1 MRLASHFGKPFRKAA
16 KRVQSMLRG
25 RRLPAMNIAPYRL
38 TEPVRLTTG
47 AVFNSPHSG
56 ADYPAALIGRTR
68 LDRLQLRASE
78 DALVD
83 RLFLPAA
90 MFGAP
95 LLAATAPRAWLDLNR
110 GPAELDPALIE
121 GVRATGLNQRI
132 AAGLG
137 VVPRIV
143 SEGAAIYDG
152 KLSLAEAQERIRTI
166 HAPYHA
172 QLELLLAR
180 ARDVFGAAIL
190 FDCHSM
196 PSEALRAAPRVRGR
210 TPEIVLGDRF
220 GAAAARD
227 IVAETQAAFEA
238 AGFVVARNAPF
249 AGGYITQRYGRP
261 SRGLNAVQ
269 IEIDRGLYLDQRRI
283 EPNGSFNEVARRLE
297 RVIAALAAIEPGAAA
312 MAAE

>member
-1 MRLASHFGKPFRKAA
+1 MSMAPFH
-16 KRVQSMLRG
+16 L
-25 RRLPAMNIAPYRL
+25 I
-38 TEPVRLTTG
+38 EPVRLTTG

-56 ADYPAALIGRTR
+56 SEYPDALTARTR

-83 RLFLPAA
+83 RLFRSAPA
-90 MFGAP
+90 FGAP
-95 LLAATAPRAWLDLNR
+95 LMAATAPRAWVDLNR
-110 GPAELDPALIE
+110 GPGELDPALIE

-143 SEGAAIYDG
+143 SEGAAIYQG
-152 KLSLAEAQERIRTI
+152 KITLAEAQERIRSI
-166 HAPYHA
+166 HVPYHA
-172 QLELLLAR
+172 RLEALLVR
-180 ARDVFGAAIL
+180 ARNAFGAAIL

-210 TPEIVLGDRF
+210 APEIVLGDRF

-227 IVAETQAAFEA
+227 IVAETQLAFEA

-269 IEIDRGLYLDQRRI
+269 IEIDRGLYLDQRRV
-283 EPNGSFNEVARRLE
+283 EPNADYHDVLGRLE
-297 RVIAALAAIEPGAAA
+297 RVIAALAAIEPGAVSL
-312 MAAE
+312 AAE

>member
-1 MRLASHFGKPFRKAA
+1 MSMAPF
-16 KRVQSMLRG
+16 
-25 RRLPAMNIAPYRL
+25 RL

-47 AVFNSPHSG
+47 VVFNSPHSG
-56 ADYPAALIGRTR
+56 DHYPPELIARTR

-83 RLFLPAA
+83 RLFAGGPR
-90 MFGAP
+90 FGAP
-95 LLAATAPRAWLDLNR
+95 LLAATAPRAWVDLNR

-143 SEGAAIYDG
+143 SEGAAIYNG
-152 KLSLAEAQERIRTI
+152 KLTLAEAHERIRTV

-172 QLELLLAR
+172 RLEALLTR

-210 TPEIVLGDRF
+210 VPEIVLGDRF
-220 GAAAARD
+220 GASAARD
-227 IVAETQAAFEA
+227 IVAETQGAFEA
-238 AGFVVARNAPF
+238 MGFIVARNAPF

-261 SRGLNAVQ
+261 SRGLNAIQ

-283 EPNGSFNEVARRLE
+283 EPNAAFGEVVRRIE
-297 RVIAALAAIEPGAAA
+297 RVVAALTLIEPGAVAL
-312 MAAE
+312 AAE

>member
-1 MRLASHFGKPFRKAA
+1 
-16 KRVQSMLRG
+16 
-25 RRLPAMNIAPYRL
+25 MNIAPFRL
-38 TEPVRLTTG
+38 TEPSRLTTG

-56 ADYPAALIGRTR
+56 DQYPAELIARTR

-83 RLFLPAA
+83 RLFAPAA
-90 MFGAP
+90 LYGAP
-95 LLAATAPRAWLDLNR
+95 LLAATAPRAWVDLNR

-152 KLSLAEAQERIRTI
+152 KLTLIEAQERIRTL

-172 QLELLLAR
+172 RLEALLAR
-180 ARDVFGAAIL
+180 AREAFGAAIL

-210 TPEIVLGDRF
+210 APEVVLGDRF

-238 AGFVVARNAPF
+238 QGFVVARNAPF

-283 EPNGSFNEVARRLE
+283 EPNGAFSEVARRLE
-297 RVIAALAAIEPGAAA
+297 QVIVALARIEPGAVAL
-312 MAAE
+312 AAE